1 VSPAAGAPRAASDAA
16 GAAPAP
22 RAASDAAGAA
32 PAIVAV
38 LAGGAG
44 RRMGTAKA
52 LVTLGGRP
60 LIAWPLAA
68 AAAAGLEAVVI
79 AKPDTPLPDLDVPVW
94 REPAAP
100 SHPLLGIVVA
110 LERAGAPI
118 VAVGCDQPWLDPE
131 LLRALA
137 LAGPGAAA
145 PAAAGS
151 LAPLPARYP
160 PAALDAL
167 RAALAAEAPLR
178 ATLAALAP
186 QLVAVAD
193 PDRLVSLNTPAALAD
208 AERIA
213 SGAA

>member
-1 VSPAAGAPRAASDAA
+1 VSPAGGAPGDRH
-16 GAAPAP
+16 PADP
-22 RAASDAAGAA
+22 P
-32 PAIVAV
+32 PALVAI

-44 RRMGTAKA
+44 SRMGAPKA
-52 LVTLGGRP
+52 VVALGGRP

-79 AKPDTPLPDLDVPVW
+79 AKPDTPLPDLAVAVW

-100 SHPLLGIVVA
+100 SHPLLGIVTA
-110 LERAGAPI
+110 LERAGRAI
-118 VAVGCDQPWLDPE
+118 VAVGCDQPWLSPE
-131 LLRALA
+131 LLRTLA
-137 LAGPGAAA
+137 VGGRGAAA
-145 PAAAGS
+145 ARGERG

-160 PAALDAL
+160 WDALAEL

-178 ATLAALAP
+178 ATLAALRPA
-186 QLVAVAD
+186 LVDLDD
-193 PDRLVSLNTPAALAD
+193 PSRLVSLNTPAALAE